1 MHLGRILIKSK
12 IKALNVSK
20 NLMGDEGIV
29 VMVDAI
35 ERAENK
41 VLLNRLDISSS
52 KVSDK
57 VTNIVI

>member
-1 MHLGRILIKSK
+1 
-12 IKALNVSK
+12 
-20 NLMGDEGIV
+20 MGDEGIV